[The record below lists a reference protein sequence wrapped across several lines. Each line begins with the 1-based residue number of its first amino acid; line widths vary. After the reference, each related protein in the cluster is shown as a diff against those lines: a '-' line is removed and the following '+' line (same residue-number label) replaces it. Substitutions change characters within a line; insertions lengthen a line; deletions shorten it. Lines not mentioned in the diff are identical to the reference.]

1 MLRFLNLSLVA
12 AACSLLLACSDAPA
26 PASMAA
32 LAPVKVV
39 VEPLR
44 FEHARTRIEA
54 VGTSRAARSVDVF
67 SVTAGEVV
75 AINFEPGEIVTAGQV
90 LVELDRREE
99 ELAVRLAR
107 LQLADAERLFD
118 RYQRSAG
125 SGAVL
130 PTVVDAA
137 RTAVEAGRL
146 ELERAEI
153 ALTDRTIVATFTG
166 HVGSTEVDRGDRIN
180 SNTMITTLDDRRSLL
195 VTFEVPEAF
204 IGELAVGEFVQ
215 LETWSA
221 NRSMPAGQVIDI
233 GSRID
238 PRKRTFIARASV
250 ENIKD
255 AMRPGMSFR
264 VAVDVAGDLF
274 PSIAETGLQW
284 GADGAYVWLVQ
295 DGRAAR
301 VPVKVV
307 QRREGRVLIDAG
319 QLDGELVV
327 VEGTQRMRDGV
338 DVSYELPGLAR
349 QDASTTVVNAAYIRS
364 IPGAD

>member
-1 MLRFLNLSLVA
+1 MLRFLNTSLMA
-12 AACSLLLACSDAPA
+12 AACSLLMACSDAPA
-26 PASMAA
+26 PTSMAA
-32 LAPVKVV
+32 SAAVDVV

-67 SVTAGEVV
+67 SVTAGKVV
-75 AINFEPGEIVTAGQV
+75 AVNFEPGEIVTAGQV

-137 RTAVEAGRL
+137 RTAVEAARL
-146 ELERAEI
+146 ELERADI
-153 ALTDRTIVATFTG
+153 ALTDRTIVAPFTG

-180 SNTMITTLDDRRSLL
+180 TNTIITTLDDRQSLF

-204 IGELAVGEFVQ
+204 IGELDVGDFVE

-221 NRSMPAGQVIDI
+221 NTPMPAGEVVDI

-238 PRKRTFIARASV
+238 PRKRTFVARASV
-250 ENIKD
+250 ENIGD
-255 AMRPGMSFR
+255 TLRPGMSFR
-264 VAVDVAGDLF
+264 VAVEVAGERF
-274 PSIAETGLQW
+274 PAIAETGLQW
-284 GADGAYVWLVQ
+284 GADGAYVWLVK

-319 QLDGELVV
+319 RLDGELVV
-327 VEGTQRMRDGV
+327 VEGIQRMRDGV
-338 DVSYELPGLAR
+338 DVSHEPLGLAK
-349 QDASTTVVNAAYIRS
+349 QDAEPAAIDAPNSRS
-364 IPGAD
+364 IPASD